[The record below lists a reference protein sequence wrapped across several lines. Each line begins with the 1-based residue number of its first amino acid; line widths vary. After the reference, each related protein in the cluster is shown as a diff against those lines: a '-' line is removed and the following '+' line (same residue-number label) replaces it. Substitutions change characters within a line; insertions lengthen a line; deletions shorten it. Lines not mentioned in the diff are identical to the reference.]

1 MNTGERR
8 VVMCQLKGRKAI
20 ITGGSTGIGKEIA
33 ILYAK
38 EGADVAVTY
47 FTGREET
54 EKFANELAKKYHTNV
69 IAEFVDV
76 SNEENVKN
84 MVNNVLKIFGTID
97 ILVCSAG
104 ILQRKDVEQITL
116 EDWNKMISTNLTGT
130 FLCCKNV
137 LPIMEENHY
146 GRIINIASQIGQK
159 GAAQLAHYA
168 ASKGGIIAYTKSLA
182 RAVGKKGITANCIA
196 PGPIM
201 TSMTTDNFSD
211 TLEEDKKALPI
222 GRQGE
227 AAEVAPTAL
236 LLAGDVSG
244 ALYTGQTLGPN
255 SGDVML

>member
-1 MNTGERR
+1 
-8 VVMCQLKGRKAI
+8 MCQLKGKKAL
-20 ITGGSTGIGKEIA
+20 ITGGSTGIGREIA
-33 ILYAK
+33 KLYAK

-47 FTGREET
+47 LADKEEA
-54 EKFANELAKKYHTNV
+54 EKFARKLADEHLTNV
-69 IAEFVDV
+69 FAEYVDA
-76 SNEENVKN
+76 SKEESVKN
-84 MVNNVLKIFGTID
+84 MVKKVVKRLGTID

-104 ILQRKDVEQITL
+104 ILQRKNVEEITL
-116 EDWNKMISTNLTGT
+116 EDWNKMISINLTGT
-130 FLCCKNV
+130 FLCCQNV
-137 LPIMEENHY
+137 LPIMEEKHY

-182 RAVGKKGITANCIA
+182 RAVGGKGITANCIA

-201 TSMTTDNFSD
+201 TSMTTDNFAD